1 VRACVRVCSG
11 QLRYPAVNNSAEID
25 ISPCKHW
32 RQPGILCVMPDRRPN
47 QPCNSRR
54 TTAQIS
60 ARLKVADWL
69 AVHAAAQQ
77 QGVTVA
83 TFVRDVVLAGI
94 PRDSSLYSRIEDNV
108 AELTTGNRKIAGHS
122 VTAATSRQN
131 GWLTE

>member
-1 VRACVRVCSG
+1 M
-11 QLRYPAVNNSAEID
+11 L
-25 ISPCKHW
+25 
-32 RQPGILCVMPDRRPN
+32 DRRPS
-47 QPCNSRR
+47 QPCNSRH

-94 PRDSSLYSRIEDNV
+94 PRDSSSYSLIEDKV
-108 AELTTGNRKIAGHS
+108 GEPITGNRKLAGHS
-122 VTAATSRQN
+122 LAATTSRQN
-131 GWLTE
+131 GWLRE